1 MQHVLALVLVMATPA
16 ASDPVEEVRQAEIAF
31 ARAFAERNEERF
43 FDLVADDATFLSGT
57 ATLRGK
63 AEVRRV
69 WSGFFKEPQAPFSWG
84 PERVVVSGDGK
95 LGLSFGPIYDARGR
109 HAGFYN
115 STWRREADGS
125 WKVVFDGPGAPPSVV
140 TEAPRVEEGFITTPD
155 GVRLHY
161 RKTGRASQTVIVP
174 LGFMLFDEVRQLA
187 DLATVIT
194 YDPRDRGRSDRP
206 EKVNT
211 LTIHQDV
218 QDLEAVRAHFKV
230 ERFVPIG
237 HSDFGLIAAMYA
249 AEHPERVSRIIQL
262 SPAPNHDGAEADI
275 RQVTMPVL
283 TIHGTR
289 DRNAASGAGRQW
301 ALELPDARLVTVPG
315 AARAVHRDDPVA
327 VWSAVRQFLRGDWPL
342 GAEKLT
348 SPVAK

>member
-1 MQHVLALVLVMATPA
+1 MMATA
-16 ASDPVEEVRQAEIAF
+16 AAADPVEEVRQAEIAF
-31 ARAFAERNEERF
+31 ARAFAERDQERF
-43 FDLVADDATFLSGT
+43 FALVADDATFLSGA

-69 WSGFFKEPQAPFSWG
+69 WSGFFRDPQAPFSWG

-109 HAGFYN
+109 QAGFYN

-140 TEAPRVEEGFITTPD
+140 TEAPRVEEGYITTPD

-161 RKTGRASQTVIVP
+161 RKTGRAPQTVIVP
-174 LGFMLFDEVRQLA
+174 LGFILFDEVRQLA
-187 DLATVIT
+187 DLATVIA
-194 YDPRDRGRSDRP
+194 YDPRNRGRSDRA
-206 EKVNT
+206 ENVNT
-211 LTIHQDV
+211 LTIQQDV
-218 QDLEAVRAHFKV
+218 RDLETVRAYFKV
-230 ERFVPIG
+230 ERFVAIG
-237 HSDFGLIAAMYA
+237 HSDFGVTAAIYA

-262 SPAPNHDGAEADI
+262 SPARNRDGAEADI
-275 RQVTMPVL
+275 RKVTMPVL

-289 DRNAASGAGRQW
+289 DRNAAYGAGRQW

-315 AARAVHRDDPVA
+315 AAHAVYHDDPVA
-327 VWSAVRQFLRGDWPL
+327 VWSAVRQFLRGDWPM
-342 GAEKLT
+342 GSEKVT
-348 SPVAK
+348 SLVAN